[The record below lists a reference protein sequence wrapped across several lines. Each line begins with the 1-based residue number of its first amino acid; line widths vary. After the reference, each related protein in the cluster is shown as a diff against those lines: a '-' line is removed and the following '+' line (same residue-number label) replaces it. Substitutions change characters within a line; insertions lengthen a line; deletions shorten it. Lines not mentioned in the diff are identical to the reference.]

1 MPKVVRRRRVAA
13 PAPDVWRVVS
23 DPEHMPRWWPRTS
36 RVENVRGSGPGA
48 SWTQVL
54 ETRGGRGVRA
64 DYRCTAAEE
73 NERFAFEQQ
82 VEGTP
87 FEKVLRASAIELR
100 LTPDG
105 DGTEVEVTQQQK
117 LRGLSRFGS
126 PMMRRGAGKILSA
139 ALQGLDEVLG
149 GGEAAP

>member
-13 PAPDVWRVVS
+13 PASDVWRVIS

-64 DYRCTAAEE
+64 DYRCIAAEE
-73 NERFAFEQQ
+73 NERFAFEQE

-87 FEKVLRASAIELR
+87 FEKVLRASAIEVR
-100 LTPDG
+100 LAPDG
-105 DGTEVEVTQQQK
+105 DETEVELTQQQK

-126 PMMRRGAGKILSA
+126 PMMRRGSRKILAA
-139 ALQGLDEVLG
+139 ALRGLDQAFG
-149 GGEAAP
+149 GGAKT

>member
-13 PAPDVWRVVS
+13 PAGDVWRVIS

-64 DYRCTAAEE
+64 DYRCIAAEE
-73 NERFAFEQQ
+73 NERFAFEQE

-87 FEKVLRASAIELR
+87 FEKVLRASAIEVR
-100 LTPDG
+100 LAPDG
-105 DGTEVEVTQQQK
+105 DETEVQLTQQQK

-126 PMMRRGAGKILSA
+126 PMMRRGSRKILAA
-139 ALQGLDEVLG
+139 ALRGLDQAFG
-149 GGEAAP
+149 GGAKT